1 MRKGKTERDKKYN
14 SLEGGLNFI
23 SNFILMF
30 LPMLLIVGDFYVS
43 WLDKISS
50 DERMAK

>member
-1 MRKGKTERDKKYN
+1 LNTRKGKTERDKNYN

-23 SNFILMF
+23 SNFIL
-30 LPMLLIVGDFYVS
+30 MLLIVGDFYVS